1 MKDSG
6 NLRDFNPDRN
16 VGSFIAKWLL
26 LGVIVIVVLGV
37 VGWALRWASVP
48 GEVFSPENVREQWAF
63 AYQYDESLQ
72 AAARQVCTAEQA
84 VGTSESANERTQRRT
99 QLLALEQNYARIQA
113 EYNARLRNAFEAGLV
128 APSDVP
134 ARAPE
139 LGATKQRVCSP

>member
-48 GEVFSPENVREQWAF
+48 GEVFSPENVAHV
-63 AYQYDESLQ
+63 S
-72 AAARQVCTAEQA
+72 
-84 VGTSESANERTQRRT
+84 G
-99 QLLALEQNYARIQA
+99 
-113 EYNARLRNAFEAGLV
+113 
-128 APSDVP
+128 VP
-134 ARAPE
+134 FS
-139 LGATKQRVCSP
+139 QSPYGPPFVDT